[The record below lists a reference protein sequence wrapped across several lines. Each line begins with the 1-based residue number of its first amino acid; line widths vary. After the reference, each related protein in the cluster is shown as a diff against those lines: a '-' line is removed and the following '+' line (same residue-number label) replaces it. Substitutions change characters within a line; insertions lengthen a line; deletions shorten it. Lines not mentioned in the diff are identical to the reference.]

1 MFQPLVHSR
10 GGGASCGSPAGA
22 FAFDHAS
29 RIAISCAVS
38 DGSFAKCP
46 MAAIGEPRRHFPACG
61 DEGDR
66 ASFGLRFFV
75 GHQRERADFAGPVAA
90 LAVLLKNRQHI
101 AIESR
106 ARFQIDSRPRH
117 AEFGDRSEMRWR
129 RRTARI
135 EYLNAVAWHEHR
147 RISYAFER
155 LGCKRERTIAI
166 ASRIGGSRL
175 RGRLRSLESGRGRNR
190 RTSFRRSCRDA
201 HRVERRQ
208 RLPTNRAGPR

>member
-1 MFQPLVHSR
+1 MSPFAGSATGLVIFTIASGCGMFQPFVHSR

-29 RIAISCAVS
+29 RIAISCGVS
-38 DGSFAKCP
+38 EGSLAKCP
-46 MAAIGEPRRHFPACG
+46 MAAVGEPRRHFPVRG
-61 DEGDR
+61 DERNR
-66 ASFGLRFFV
+66 AGFGLRFFV
-75 GHQRERADFAGPVAA
+75 GHQWQRADFAWPVAA

-106 ARFQIDSRPRH
+106 GAFRLIRCRDMLSSMADQKCGGGAGSKN
-117 AEFGDRSEMRWR
+117 
-129 RRTARI
+129 

-155 LGCKRERTIAI
+155 LGCKRERTIAM
-166 ASRIGGSRL
+166 ALRIEGSRL

-190 RTSFRRSCRDA
+190 RTSC
-201 HRVERRQ
+201 Q
-208 RLPTNRAGPR
+208 R